1 MFYTSFGILFF
12 VYFAMLNKC
21 IMKNIRVAILA
32 VCMFLVAFATA
43 QTRNVVNNA
52 VPGDNVLRFYRMAVP
67 VTYTAFDRDFN
78 GDYDAVLLFW
88 REVEEYMNRIYVP
101 VGFCFDVLE
110 DRDLVMDKRNLIDES
125 VYNAPSFGTEL
136 LNEVISPSL
145 YDIGMWVTH
154 RDEYEE
160 NSGLSVENGAY
171 MPSAKASGYAKT
183 DKWVVAHEV
192 GHLLGAIHT
201 PSGESSLMDQIGDFL
216 SYPSIKRIR
225 TACKERNS
233 AYYSDEERTKLVGSN
248 DGGNY
253 VYGIKVENNAPR
265 FVEEDMKIVYMI
277 PQGSCLLLAVSATD
291 EDGDRLCYS
300 AIGCDKATVGAL
312 TEGDFLDLASLR
324 PQYANILDYAPAFSA
339 DIYYDDSYYPVSG
352 TDIPAL
358 YPGNYPISL
367 LVCDVPESDD
377 YSYERMKRNP
387 FYSNY
392 AVWEATVQVVS
403 GTVFNASISPAKDN
417 YSAGEC
423 VSVKWGVNS
432 SCFTKDGRMRITMS
446 TDYGKTFDYVLADS
460 VPATSGSCTVE
471 LPNVNVGVV
480 DVDFVTATR
489 PMRGGI
495 IRVEEIDGAAY
506 TLTTLTPE
514 NGGGFT
520 VTGGAETGIPEL
532 AVSADESVYN
542 LCGRKVLEVDL
553 SCGVYIKNGKKVI
566 VK

>member
-1 MFYTSFGILFF
+1 MFYTSFAILFF
-12 VYFAMLNKC
+12 VYFALLNKC

-43 QTRNVVNNA
+43 QTRAVVNDA

-110 DRDLVMDKRNLIDES
+110 DRDLVMDKRNMIDDN

-136 LNEVISPSL
+136 LNEAISPSL

-160 NSGLSVENGAY
+160 NSGLSVESGAY

-225 TACKERNS
+225 AACKERNS

-248 DGGNY
+248 AGGNY

-265 FVEEDMKIVYMI
+265 FVAEDMKNVYRI
-277 PQGSCLLLAVSATD
+277 PQGSCLSLAVSATD

-300 AIGCDKATVGAL
+300 AIGCDKATVGSL
-312 TEGDFLDLASLR
+312 TEEDFLDLASLR
-324 PQYANILDYAPAFSA
+324 PQSANVLDYAPAFSA
-339 DIYYDDSYYPVSG
+339 DIYYDDFYYPVTG

-358 YPGNYPISL
+358 YSGNYPVSL
-367 LVCDVPESDD
+367 LVCDVPENDD
-377 YSYERMKRNP
+377 YSYERMKRTP

-403 GTVFNASISPAKDN
+403 GTMFNASISPAKNN
-417 YSAGEC
+417 YSAGES
-423 VSVKWGVNS
+423 VTVKWGVNS
-432 SCFTKDGRMRITMS
+432 SCFTKDSRLRITMS
-446 TDYGKTFDYVLADS
+446 TNYGKTFDYVLTES
-460 VPATSGSCTVE
+460 VPATSGCCTVE

-489 PMRGGI
+489 TMRGGI
-495 IRVEEIDGAAY
+495 IRVEEVGGAAY
-506 TLTTLTPE
+506 TLTAFTPE

-520 VTGGAETGIPEL
+520 VTGGTETGIPEL
-532 AVSADESVYN
+532 AVSADESVYD
-542 LCGRKVLEVDL
+542 LCGRKVLEVGL
-553 SCGVYIKNGKKVI
+553 PCGVYIKNGKKVI
-566 VK
+566 IK